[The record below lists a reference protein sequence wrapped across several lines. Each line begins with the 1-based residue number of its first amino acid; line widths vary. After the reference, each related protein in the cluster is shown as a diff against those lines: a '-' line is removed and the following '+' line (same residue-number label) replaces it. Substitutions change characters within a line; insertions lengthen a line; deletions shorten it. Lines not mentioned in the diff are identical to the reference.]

1 MIITVIAIAIVNSLF
16 FFLFFFFFF
25 FLVNVLDQQS
35 LNDTVLPNIPLHPN
49 CL

>member
-35 LNDTVLPNIPLHPN
+35 LNDTVLPSIPLNPN